1 MARPTCRDALV
12 ALPFMLGIAGIA
24 GGSGCSGHD
33 PYRPGEGVGAFH
45 VTSKLV
51 STTCG
56 PTPDPWEFD
65 VKLRHDATTLFWV
78 QGSAPIS
85 GQLDATA
92 RAVMKTSVVNTVRA
106 ADAKTQTPACTMS
119 RTDVVD
125 LVLAPATAPSMTAA
139 DVGAATSFKGTLGY
153 RFIAVDGSSCED
165 QLTDSGGDFAVLPCA
180 VSYEITATRTGE
192 AK

>member
-1 MARPTCRDALV
+1 MARPSCRDALV
-12 ALPFMLGIAGIA
+12 GLPLLLASAAIA

-65 VKLRHDATTLFWV
+65 VKLRHDSTTLFWV

-92 RAVMKTSVVNTVRA
+92 RAVMKTSVVTTLRP
-106 ADAKTQTPACTMS
+106 ADAKTQTAACTMS
-119 RTDVVD
+119 RSDVVD
-125 LVLAPATAPSMTAA
+125 LVLAPSTTPMVAA
-139 DVGAATSFKGTLGY
+139 DVGSATSFKGTLAY
-153 RFIAVDGSSCED
+153 QFAATEGSSCED
-165 QLTDSGGDFAVLPCA
+165 QLTDLGGDFAALPCS
-180 VSYEITATRTGE
+180 VSYEIAATRTGD